1 MLIKKRKKKSLIEYE
16 TRISIENCNRFYPH
30 SPPLSLNRSRIIF
43 SPKFRNTILLTH
55 LFLPDHFRMELGEE
69 LARYRDVITLSQR
82 YLLRN
87 DSCSG
92 RGVFL
97 LIRNTPNNKGNWWFR
112 EGGREI
118 ISITIE
124 RGVQWN

>member
-1 MLIKKRKKKSLIEYE
+1 MQSSLKKKSLIEYE
-16 TRISIENCNRFYPH
+16 TRISSSQSIL
-30 SPPLSLNRSRIIF
+30 STLPLPSSFLKSLQDNFFPKVPQHDFINPFISSRSFQNGIR
-43 SPKFRNTILLTH
+43 
-55 LFLPDHFRMELGEE
+55 GEE

-112 EGGREI
+112 EEGREI